1 MRAIGIDLGTTNSV
15 AAVADGGRPRALT
28 NRDNEAL
35 TPSVVSYYKQR
46 GKDVGEMVVGR
57 QAINNAARDPA
68 NTVFSIKRLMGR
80 QYGDRRVDEV
90 QQRYGFQLAPA
101 PKPDDEDQG
110 VRVLLAGKAHTPVEI
125 SAMVLKQI
133 KADAERALGEPVTHA
148 VITVPAYFEER
159 QRHATAEAGKLAGL
173 TVLEIIDEPTA
184 AALAFGLG
192 KEEQQHRI
200 LVYDLGG
207 GTFDI
212 SLIQMY
218 NNNYAVLE
226 IQGDNWL
233 GGDDFDQKVTGHM
246 VEWIKSEYDH
256 DPLSRP
262 GFLMRAK
269 PEAEKAKKALSVQQ
283 RTDVLWPFSVPD
295 VGMIDM
301 QMELTR
307 EQFEDDIR
315 DMLERTIELVQTAL
329 RNQTLGPEDITAVL
343 LVGGSTAI
351 PLVRTLLAEVFG
363 ENKIRVDVNPMEC
376 VALGA
381 AVRAD
386 TYRLDVDNKETK
398 EKEDTKIAVQHV
410 TPMHLGINSVKG
422 EDVDH
427 FEPIIEKGTPY
438 PLDEPKKK
446 VFRPAEANQKVLRIP
461 VYEGLNSQAGL
472 NELQGDIEIPL
483 EKALDVTQDIEIS
496 FDYNRNRVLT
506 MRVLIVGKDGK
517 VILDKEHALAHSRP
531 RPKSSRTAAAGSA
544 DGSKGASLAEDFR
557 EVLTPTIRMGKHFL
571 EGYGDYML
579 DEDRRELQDAITQ
592 AEKAVKDNNE
602 ASGRTAQNVID
613 NKVMSSGL
621 ASLMYI
627 AESVM
632 SKANANQARVLAR
645 AIAALRQAHAQGP
658 NEQFEKL
665 VQDVRV
671 VIADIIS
678 AKIDTVPVV
687 GPDYGGRVRTGESR

>member
-15 AAVADGGRPRALT
+15 AAITDRGRPRALT
-28 NRDNEAL
+28 NRDNEVL
-35 TPSVVSYYKQR
+35 TPSVVSYYKMR
-46 GKDVGEMVVGR
+46 GKDSGEMVVGR
-57 QAINNAARDPA
+57 QAINNAVRDPA

-90 QQRYGFQLAPA
+90 QKRYGFQLATA
-101 PKPDDEDQG
+101 PNPDAEDQG
-110 VRVLLAGKAHTPVEI
+110 VKVQIGGKTHTPVEI
-125 SAMVLKQI
+125 SAMILKQI
-133 KADAERALGEPVTHA
+133 KADAERALGEEVTHA

-159 QRHATAEAGKLAGL
+159 QRHATAEAGKAAGL

-192 KEEQQHRI
+192 KEEQQHRV

-233 GGDDFDQKVTGHM
+233 GGDDFDQKIVGQM
-246 VEWIKSEYDH
+246 VEWISDNYPV
-256 DPLSRP
+256 DPSKRP

-269 PEAEKAKKALSVQQ
+269 PEAEKAKKALSVTQ
-283 RTDVLWPFSVPD
+283 RTEVLWAFNEPD
-295 VGMIDM
+295 HGMIDM

-315 DMLERTIELVQTAL
+315 DMLETTVGLVQTAL
-329 RNQTLGPEDITAVL
+329 KNQTLGPDDITAVL

-351 PLVRTLLAEVFG
+351 PLVRSLLAEVFG

-386 TYRLDVDNKETK
+386 TYDLQAPGADK
-398 EKEDTKIAVQHV
+398 EKEGTAISVHHV

-422 EDVDH
+422 DDVDH

-446 VFRPAEANQKVLRIP
+446 IFRPAEANTKVLRIP
-461 VYEGLNSQAGL
+461 VYEGLNAQASL

-483 EKALDVTQDIEIS
+483 ATGLDLSQDIEIS

-506 MRVLIVGKDGK
+506 MRVRIVGKDGK

-531 RPKSSRTAAAGSA
+531 RPKARTAPAAGA
-544 DGSKGASLAEDFR
+544 DGKGGTIDQDWR
-557 EVLTPTIRMGKHFL
+557 EGLIPTIRMGKHFV

-579 DEDRRELQDAITQ
+579 DEDRRELQDAIVE
-592 AEKAVKDNNE
+592 AEKASKDNDE
-602 ASGRTAQNVID
+602 ATGKRAALVID
-613 NKVMSSGL
+613 NKVMGSGL

-632 SKANANQARVLAR
+632 SKANAKQARVLAQ

-678 AKIDTVPVV
+678 AKIDTLPPV
-687 GPDYGGRVRTGESR
+687 GPDYGGRLRTLESR

>member
-15 AAVADGGRPRALT
+15 AAIADRGRPRALT
-28 NRDNEAL
+28 NRDNEVL

-46 GKDVGEMVVGR
+46 GKDSGEMVVGR
-57 QAINNAARDPA
+57 QAINNAVRDPA

-90 QQRYGFQLAPA
+90 QKRYGFQLAQA
-101 PKPDDEDQG
+101 PNPDAEDQG
-110 VRVLLAGKAHTPVEI
+110 VKVQIGGKTHTPVEI

-133 KADAERALGEPVTHA
+133 KADAERALGEEVTHA

-159 QRHATAEAGKLAGL
+159 QRHATAEAGKAAGL

-192 KEEQQHRI
+192 KEEQQHRV

-233 GGDDFDQKVTGHM
+233 GGDDFDQKVVGHM
-246 VEWIKSEYDH
+246 IEWISDNYPV
-256 DPLSRP
+256 DPSKRP

-283 RTDVLWPFSVPD
+283 RTEVLWAFNEPD
-295 VGMIDM
+295 HGMIDM

-307 EQFEDDIR
+307 EQLEDDIR
-315 DMLERTIELVQTAL
+315 DMLESTIGLVQTAL
-329 RNQTLGPEDITAVL
+329 KNQTLGPDDITAVL

-351 PLVRTLLAEVFG
+351 PLVRSLLAEVFG

-386 TYRLDVDNKETK
+386 TYDLQAPGADK
-398 EKEDTKIAVQHV
+398 EKEGTAIAVHHV

-446 VFRPAEANQKVLRIP
+446 IFRPSEANTKILRIP
-461 VYEGLNSQAGL
+461 VYEGLNAQASL

-483 EKALDVTQDIEIS
+483 AIGLDLSQDIEIS

-506 MRVLIVGKDGK
+506 MRVRIVGKDGK

-531 RPKSSRTAAAGSA
+531 RPKSRTAPAAGA
-544 DGSKGASLAEDFR
+544 DGKGGSIDQDWR
-557 EVLTPTIRMGKHFL
+557 EGLIPTIRMGKHFV

-579 DEDRRELQDAITQ
+579 DEDRRELQDAIAQ
-592 AEKAVKDNNE
+592 AEKASKDNDE
-602 ASGRTAQNVID
+602 ATGKRAALVID
-613 NKVMSSGL
+613 NKVMGSGL

-632 SKANANQARVLAR
+632 SKANAKQARVLAQ

-678 AKIDTVPVV
+678 AKIDTVPAV
-687 GPDYGGRVRTGESR
+687 GPDYGGRVRTLESR

>member
-15 AAVADGGRPRALT
+15 AAIADRGRPRALT
-28 NRDNEAL
+28 NRDNEVL

-46 GKDVGEMVVGR
+46 GKDSGEMVVGR
-57 QAINNAARDPA
+57 QAINNAVRDPA

-90 QQRYGFQLAPA
+90 QKRYGFQLAQA
-101 PKPDDEDQG
+101 PNPDAEDQG
-110 VRVLLAGKAHTPVEI
+110 VKVQIGGKTHTPVEI

-133 KADAERALGEPVTHA
+133 KADAERALGEEVTHA

-159 QRHATAEAGKLAGL
+159 QRHATAEAGKAAGL

-192 KEEQQHRI
+192 KEEQQHRV

-233 GGDDFDQKVTGHM
+233 GGDDFDQKVVGHM
-246 VEWIKSEYDH
+246 TEWISDNYPA
-256 DPLSRP
+256 DPSKRP

-283 RTDVLWPFSVPD
+283 RTEVLWAFNEPD
-295 VGMIDM
+295 HGMIDM

-315 DMLERTIELVQTAL
+315 DMLESTIGLVQTAL
-329 RNQTLGPEDITAVL
+329 KNQTLGPDDITAVL

-351 PLVRTLLAEVFG
+351 PLVRSLLAEVFG

-386 TYRLDVDNKETK
+386 TYDLQAGGADK
-398 EKEDTKIAVQHV
+398 EKEGTAIAVHHV

-446 VFRPAEANQKVLRIP
+446 IFRPSEANTKILRIP
-461 VYEGLNSQAGL
+461 VYEGLNAQASL

-483 EKALDVTQDIEIS
+483 AIGLDLSQDIEIS

-506 MRVLIVGKDGK
+506 MRVRIVGKDGK

-531 RPKSSRTAAAGSA
+531 RPKSRTAPAAGA
-544 DGSKGASLAEDFR
+544 DGKGGTIDQDWR
-557 EVLTPTIRMGKHFL
+557 EGLIPTIRMGKHFV

-579 DEDRRELQDAITQ
+579 DEDRRELQDAIAQ
-592 AEKAVKDNNE
+592 AEKASKDNDE
-602 ASGRTAQNVID
+602 ATGKRAALVID
-613 NKVMSSGL
+613 NKVMGSGL

-632 SKANANQARVLAR
+632 SKANAKQARVLAQ

-678 AKIDTVPVV
+678 AKIDTVPAV
-687 GPDYGGRVRTGESR
+687 GPDYGGRVRTLESR